1 MDIIRSRRSIRR
13 FLPDEVKQEDI
24 EGILEAA
31 MFAPSAGNQRPWEFI
46 VVKNETRR
54 EQMSKAG
61 PYSRPAAKAPLV
73 ILICGDSS
81 RETHKNYWPVD
92 CSAATENML
101 LEATARNLGSVWLG
115 VYPRQE
121 RMEYLSHLFQLPEH
135 IHPFAMVCI
144 GYANEKPAARG
155 FYDPSRVSWEEFGK
169 KKA

>member
-46 VVKNETRR
+46 VVKNEARR

-61 PYSRPAAKAPLV
+61 PYSRPAAKAPVV
-73 ILICGDSS
+73 ILNCGDSS

-121 RMEYLSHLFQLPEH
+121 RMEYFITLISTTRAFS
-135 IHPFAMVCI
+135 PFCN
-144 GYANEKPAARG
+144 GLY
-155 FYDPSRVSWEEFGK
+155 WLCQ
-169 KKA
+169 